1 MKKLIIQSTC
11 FLVASLMTVMTVYA
25 DVYVKPNAT
34 GDGTGSSWENA
45 ISLSDAL
52 LAAVSGDVLHLASGE
67 YIPSELITGGAS
79 DFDATFEIKANITL
93 VGGYPENPVASDEP
107 SKDNPTIFN
116 GEIAEGYNVY
126 HVVAITAPKEED
138 AKVTMI
144 NIGIKGGKTAA
155 SGTAINVDGVNYVL
169 TSGGAIIVGGA
180 DLELLNCRVF
190 DNIGGY
196 HCPGLYAFNKSNIV
210 LDNCVFENNI
220 GSGNGASMWIADSNI
235 TVSNSSFLNNKNGGV
250 GAIQVITNTNAK
262 FYHST
267 IANNISGYD
276 NATASRNGSGIYV
289 RDGSKVQVVNCT
301 IEGNQANGNGA
312 GIALHTSNV
321 NTLLNEVEVINST
334 IVNNKS
340 VMLNNSTAGIF
351 ALTAGCTV
359 NVYNSIISGNTAVGS
374 GNPNVG
380 VTGASTITAKSSIVA
395 DKVLDAAAA
404 EVAELSFDP
413 ETMLGALADNGGD
426 MLTVKLLLDEESNPA
441 FTNGMEVSELVAL
454 ANTLVTPSL
463 IDIVQYDQIG
473 NERDGRVMGALA
485 IKTPPSGLVDAAQ
498 DDAIQVKVTQNG
510 IEISSM
516 LNDRIAIYNAI
527 GQRVFHSIATSEST
541 FVGNLLQKGNVY
553 IVLVNDKSKK
563 VLF

>member
-11 FLVASLMTVMTVYA
+11 LLVVGLMTVMTVRA
-25 DVYVKPNAT
+25 DVYVKPDAT

-126 HVVAITAPKEED
+126 HVVAITAPQEED
-138 AKVTMI
+138 ADVIIK
-144 NIGIKGGKTAA
+144 NIGIKGGKSAT
-155 SGTAINVDGVNYVL
+155 SGSAINVNGTNYVI
-169 TSGGAIIVGGA
+169 TSGGAMIVGGGRVN
-180 DLELLNCRVF
+180 LENCRF
-190 DNIGGY
+190 FENIDGY
-196 HCPGLYAFNKSNIV
+196 HCPGLFAFNKSNIV

-220 GSGNGASMWIADSNI
+220 STGNVSSMWIDNASI
-235 TVSNSSFLNNKNGGV
+235 EVRNSSFLNNKASGV
-250 GAIQVITNTNAK
+250 SGIQLINSAFAK
-262 FYHST
+262 FYNTT
-267 IANNISGYD
+267 ISNNVAGYGTT
-276 NATASRNGSGIYV
+276 TASRGGAGIYV
-289 RDGSKVQVVNCT
+289 RNNSTALIVNCT
-301 IEGNQANGNGA
+301 IEGNQSNGNGA
-312 GIALHTSNV
+312 GISLHNTTVGTQV
-321 NTLLNEVEVINST
+321 NTVDVINST
-334 IVNNKS
+334 IVNNDCAMQEVS
-340 VMLNNSTAGIF
+340 AGIF
-351 ALTAGCTV
+351 AITASCNV
-359 NVYNSIISGNTAVGS
+359 NVYNSIISGNTNVGNV
-374 GNPNVG
+374 NPDVG
-380 VTGASTITAKSSIVA
+380 VTGASTVTANSSIVS

-404 EVAELSFDP
+404 EVTGLSFNP
-413 ETMLGALADNGGD
+413 ATMLDALADNGGD

-441 FTNGMEVSELVAL
+441 FTNGMEAPELVAL
-454 ANTLVTPSL
+454 ANTLLTPSL

-485 IKTPPSGLVDAAQ
+485 IKTTPPSGLVDAAQ